1 MERIRLNYETL
12 DATWEECS
20 EIATQSEVKARINGV
35 SAKMKD
41 FNFFFGLMLAERI
54 LKHADNLSKT
64 IQATT
69 MSAVE
74 AHHIS
79 QLSVS
84 VLEKMRTDES
94 FDQFWALVC
103 SSQQSLDIND
113 PVLPRARKR
122 PRRYDEGIA
131 EPYIPSDVKQHYR
144 QIYYQSLDQAI
155 MAILRINFIKVTTRH
170 MPDWSNFFY

>member
-1 MERIRLNYETL
+1 
-12 DATWEECS
+12 
-20 EIATQSEVKARINGV
+20 
-35 SAKMKD
+35 
-41 FNFFFGLMLAERI
+41 MLAERI

-74 AHHIS
+74 AHH
-79 QLSVS
+79 SVS

-122 PRRYDEGIA
+122 PRRYDEGAA
-131 EPYIPSDVKQHYR
+131 EQYIPSDVKQHYQ
-144 QIYYQSLDQAI
+144 QIYYQSLDKAI
-155 MAILRINFIKVTTRH
+155 MAIEDRFHQGDYQTYARLEQLLLAAEKKDEFQEIVK
-170 MPDWSNFFY
+170 FYESDFNAAELKTQLEVFSEMHIELSGLYHDLL